1 MSKSDCGKG
10 DTPRPRLVS
19 DEEYE
24 LRWQLAF
31 GEITKEE
38 FVCRLKEI
46 KDGGKRTP
54 RKAG

>member
-38 FVCRLKEI
+38 FGCRLKEI